1 MKIELN
7 HAELSRA
14 LRLAAPSIIIS
25 TEWDFEQ
32 FNAEVDWRELSQWQG
47 GAFHGEERDDWTCW
61 QTTVTA
67 RAIISGELVKGC
79 DYLGAIWEKYGDD
92 PRKSNPEISGY
103 FPQLVE
109 GALKEMAEEIP
120 AGHPLHGEIAA
131 AIALL

>member
-25 TEWDFEQ
+25 TEWEHDEDS
-32 FNAEVDWRELSQWQG
+32 AGDWRELLQC

-61 QTTVTA
+61 QTTVIA

-109 GALKEMAEEIP
+109 GALKEMAEKIP